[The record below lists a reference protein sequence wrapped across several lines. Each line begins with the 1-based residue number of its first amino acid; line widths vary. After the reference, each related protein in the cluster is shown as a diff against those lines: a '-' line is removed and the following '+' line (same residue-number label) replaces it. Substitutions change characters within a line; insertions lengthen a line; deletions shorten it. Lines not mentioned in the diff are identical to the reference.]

1 MADIIDIN
9 TLFGPRPKEAS
20 DLSLD
25 DLLALRET
33 YSVTTSFTLSTIG
46 ILLDF
51 RSGNSATLAA
61 CSDNPGLLPTA
72 TINPQKC
79 FDIPNTIDEIV
90 QKGFKLLRVFPEIQ
104 DWEPDYAPFITLVR
118 ALKNKP
124 LPLMVDVSK
133 PGVAS
138 RIMKTCENSNV
149 TVILSGVDETC
160 LAEAVTLMQENP
172 NLYMETS
179 HLLGEGVIAHV
190 ARLTDDSKLLF
201 GTGSPANP
209 VLSSLT
215 AIEIA
220 DITDSARSNIL
231 AGNARRLLNL

>member
-25 DLLALRET
+25 DLLALREN

-51 RSGNSATLAA
+51 RAGNSATIAA
-61 CSDNPGLLPTA
+61 CSDNPGLQPTA
-72 TINPQKC
+72 TLNPQRC
-79 FDIPNTIDEIV
+79 FDIPKAIDEIM
-90 QKGFKLLRVFPEIQ
+90 QKGFKLLRIFPEMQ
-104 DWEPDYAPFITLVR
+104 DWEPDYAPFISLVR
-118 ALKNKP
+118 SLNNKP
-124 LPLMVDVSK
+124 LPLMADVSK
-133 PGVAS
+133 SGVAS
-138 RIMKTCENSNV
+138 RIMKACENSSV
-149 TVILSGVDETC
+149 SVILSGVDETC
-160 LAEAVTLMQENP
+160 LTEAVSLMQGNS

-201 GTGSPANP
+201 GSGSPASP

-220 DITDSARSNIL
+220 DISESARCNIL

>member
-9 TLFGPRPKEAS
+9 TIFGPRPKEAS

-25 DLLALRET
+25 DLLALREN

-51 RSGNSATLAA
+51 RAGNSATMAA
-61 CSDNPGLLPTA
+61 CSDNPGLQPTA
-72 TINPQKC
+72 TINPQRC
-79 FDIPNTIDEIV
+79 FDIPMAIDEII
-90 QKGFKLLRVFPEIQ
+90 QKGFKLLRVFPESQ
-104 DWEPDYAPFITLVR
+104 DWEPNYAPFNSLVR
-118 ALKNKP
+118 ALNNKP
-124 LPLMVDVSK
+124 LPLMADVSK

-138 RIMKTCENSNV
+138 QIMKACENANV
-149 TVILSGVDETC
+149 TVILSGVNETC

-190 ARLTDDSKLLF
+190 ARHTDDSKLLF